1 MTKRKK
7 KKIDKEIEEW
17 NKKVRDIGEK
27 NRTKLMKAMKN
38 KNA

>member
-38 KNA
+38 K

>member
-1 MTKRKK
+1 MAKKKK

-17 NKKVRDIGEK
+17 NKKVREIGEK

-38 KNA
+38 K

>member
-27 NRTKLMKAMKN
+27 NRNKLMTAMKG

>member
-1 MTKRKK
+1 MAKKKK

-38 KNA
+38 K